1 MINLLIKIPHFLE
14 IIKCSNNPVYFINN
28 YVKFSS
34 FKEHNAPF
42 LLYPAQEE
50 IVKKIHKNKYN
61 LIKAPRQFG
70 KSSVPLFYLLHQ
82 AIFKSNCNIAIS
94 SFSYQNS
101 KYLLERFY
109 NTYEQ
114 LPDWVKPKIV
124 KRTSTELV
132 FNNKSKVKIVT
143 NISAPETWENWEYSH
158 AFLDEF
164 AFMEYYT
171 SENLLNSFFD
181 RNGSPKIIIASTKK
195 EGSYFNEIVED
206 SKNNINKYSLS
217 EYNWRDIP
225 KLDINWKE
233 ETIKNIG
240 KDAFNR
246 EYEL

>member
-14 IIKCSNNPVYFINN
+14 IIKCSNDPVYFINN
-28 YVKFSS
+28 YVNFPS
-34 FKEHNAPF
+34 FEGDNIHS
-42 LLYPAQEE
+42 LLYPAQEK

-82 AIFKSNCNIAIS
+82 AIFKPNCNIVIS

-109 NTYEQ
+109 DTYEQ
-114 LPDWVKPKIV
+114 LPDWIKPRIV
-124 KRTSTELV
+124 KRTSTWLILK
-132 FNNKSKVKIVT
+132 NNSRIKIVT
-143 NISAPETWENWEYSH
+143 NISAPETWENWECTH

-171 SENLLNSFFD
+171 SENLLGSFFHRD
-181 RNGSPKIIIASTKK
+181 SSPKIIIASTKK
-195 EGSYFNEIVED
+195 EDSYFNELVED
-206 SKNNINKYSLS
+206 ARDGINQYSLS
-217 EYNWRDIP
+217 EYDWRDIP
-225 KLDINWKE
+225 RLDINWKE

-240 KDAFNR
+240 KDAFKR

>member
-14 IIKCSNNPVYFINN
+14 IIKCSNDPVYFINN
-28 YVKFSS
+28 YVNFPS
-34 FKEHNAPF
+34 FEGDNIHS

-70 KSSVPLFYLLHQ
+70 KTSVPLYYLLHQ
-82 AIFKSNCNIAIS
+82 AIFKPNCNIVIS
-94 SFSYQNS
+94 SFNYQNS

-114 LPDWVKPKIV
+114 LPDWIKPRIV
-124 KRTSTELV
+124 KRTSTWLILK
-132 FNNKSKVKIVT
+132 NNSRIKIVT
-143 NISAPETWENWEYSH
+143 NISAPETWENWEYTH

-171 SENLLNSFFD
+171 SENLLGSFFH
-181 RNGSPKIIIASTKK
+181 RNSSPKIIIASTKK
-195 EGSYFNEIVED
+195 EVSYFNEIVED
-206 SKNNINKYSLS
+206 ARNGRNQYSLS
-217 EYNWRDIP
+217 EYDWRDIP
-225 KLDINWKE
+225 RLDNNWKE
-233 ETIKNIG
+233 EVIKNIG
-240 KDAFNR
+240 EDAFKR

>member
-1 MINLLIKIPHFLE
+1 MINPLIKIPLFLE
-14 IIKCSNNPVYFINN
+14 LIKCSNDPIYFINN

-34 FKEHNAPF
+34 FKEDNAPF

-82 AIFKSNCNIAIS
+82 AIFKSNCNIVIS

-114 LPDWVKPKIV
+114 LPDWIKPGIV
-124 KRTSTELV
+124 KRTSMWIILK
-132 FNNKSKVKIVT
+132 NNSRVKIVT
-143 NISAPETWENWEYSH
+143 NISAPETWENWEYTH

-171 SENLLNSFFD
+171 SENLLGSFFH
-181 RNGSPKIIIASTKK
+181 RNSSPKIIIASTKK

-206 SKNNINKYSLS
+206 ARNGINKYSLS
-217 EYNWRDIP
+217 EYDWRDIP
-225 KLDINWKE
+225 RLDINWKE
-233 ETIKNIG
+233 ETIKNIRE
-240 KDAFNR
+240 DAFKR
-246 EYEL
+246 EFEL